1 MNFNTL
7 PSLLA
12 LATLVV
18 VFRAILR
25 QGTSERL
32 HLWLTGWILVLI
44 HFVAQFL
51 DTGQGLWNHLA
62 SAVSL
67 NALELASIA
76 FLISV
81 SHGANNRRR
90 QLLLAAVVGV
100 PAMLYTDAVIWDI
113 NFRIFYYAVIALA
126 FAGAGLVIWKF
137 HGKVTPYVIGMWIGC
152 FGLSCAVTWAVVRG
166 AFELGIIFLLAALN
180 FIVAVLFWR

>member
-1 MNFNTL
+1 MNFTTL
-7 PSLLA
+7 PSLIA
-12 LATLVV
+12 LAILVV

-44 HFVAQFL
+44 HFVAEFL
-51 DTGQGLWNHLA
+51 VLGQGLWNRVA
-62 SAVSL
+62 SALSL

-90 QLLLAAVVGV
+90 QVLLAGVIGV
-100 PAMLYTDAVIWDI
+100 PAVLYSDAVIWDVTAH
-113 NFRIFYYAVIALA
+113 IF
-126 FAGAGLVIWKF
+126 
-137 HGKVTPYVIGMWIGC
+137 
-152 FGLSCAVTWAVVRG
+152 
-166 AFELGIIFLLAALN
+166 
-180 FIVAVLFWR
+180 

>member
-7 PSLLA
+7 RSLIPLA
-12 LATLVV
+12 ILVV

-44 HFVAQFL
+44 HFVAQFV
-51 DTGQGLWNHLA
+51 DSGQGLWDRVA

-81 SHGANNRRR
+81 SLAATDRRR
-90 QLLLAAVVGV
+90 QLLLAAVTGI
-100 PAMLYTDAVIWDI
+100 PAFVYTD
-113 NFRIFYYAVIALA
+113 
-126 FAGAGLVIWKF
+126 
-137 HGKVTPYVIGMWIGC
+137 
-152 FGLSCAVTWAVVRG
+152 
-166 AFELGIIFLLAALN
+166 
-180 FIVAVLFWR
+180 

>member
-12 LATLVV
+12 LAILVV
-18 VFRAILR
+18 VFRATLR

-32 HLWLTGWILVLI
+32 HLWLTGWILVLT
-44 HFVAQFL
+44 HFVAQFVAI
-51 DTGQGLWNHLA
+51 GQGLWDRVA

-81 SHGANNRRR
+81 AHGTSNRRR
-90 QLLLAAVVGV
+90 QILLAAVIGV
-100 PAMLYTDAVIWDI
+100 PAILYTDAVIWEVTA
-113 NFRIFYYAVIALA
+113 RIFYYAVIGIALA
-126 FAGAGLVIWKF
+126 GAELVIWKF
-137 HGKVTPYVIGMWIGC
+137 YGKITPYVMGMWIGC
-152 FGLSCAVTWAVVRG
+152 FGLSCAVVWVVARG
-166 AFELGIIFLLAALN
+166 RFDLGIIFVLAALN
-180 FIVAVLFWR
+180 